1 MSIINTDEI
10 FARIHKYKIFRSEGN
25 LYIDVYEAILGKPA
39 NKFMAIPNLIFREA
53 EKEYFGIGESQKEAL
68 KDCLKKIKDVP
79 INEIV
84 PPETQNESSS
94 NTKDS
99 SQTISSPE
107 SRKQE
112 GKLGKLF
119 SKNPK

>member
-25 LYIDVYEAILGKPA
+25 LFIDVYEAILGKPA

-53 EKEYFGIGESQKEAL
+53 EKEFFGVGDSQKEAL
-68 KDCLKKIKDVP
+68 KDCLKKIKDVS

-84 PPETQNESSS
+84 PPETQDKASS
-94 NTKDS
+94 NPKDS
-99 SQTISSPE
+99 AQTISSP
-107 SRKQE
+107 KNGKPD